1 MVRAYKFDAPLL
13 LTMHSSVHSSP
24 LQGSMALTR
33 RLVVLL
39 SAALAL
45 LFFSHADADV
55 VGVNYG
61 TMGNNLPDVASVVR
75 LLQKNG
81 IRSVRLYDANST
93 VLNALANTGITVIVM
108 LPNNN
113 LAAVAASPSIARQWV
128 LRNVAAHYPATRI
141 HAVDVGN
148 EVFLKAR
155 SLTRQ
160 LVPAM
165 VNVHAA
171 LQSLGLDRAV
181 KVSTPIAFT
190 ALAES
195 WPPSAGRFRGDIAR
209 PVMRPMLN
217 FLVRTGSWLS
227 INAYPFFAYL
237 DQPDKIPLDY
247 ALGNYTAGVRD
258 PVTGLV
264 YHSLLDAQIDAAYF
278 AMEKI
283 VGSSSS
289 SSSSA
294 SVSLREDRGYFTD
307 NKQGKGT
314 PSVHVPETGWA
325 SGGKPRRD
333 KPPGRRL
340 FASHTTAAA
349 ASVANAKAYNNYLIN
364 RILSGDTGTPYRP
377 DADMDIH
384 IFSLFNENLKG
395 FGPGDIE
402 QHFGLFYPNQTKVY
416 EFDFRGRALL
426 AAASWCVANASVG
439 EARLQAAL
447 DYACSHGA
455 DCSDIKPGAACFQ
468 PNTKAAHASHA
479 FNSYYQRYGRV
490 TGTCDFAGAATVVHR
505 APKIGKCVLPSKAR
519 IGV

>member
-1 MVRAYKFDAPLL
+1 ANCCSLYIYYI
-13 LTMHSSVHSSP
+13 
-24 LQGSMALTR
+24 
-33 RLVVLL
+33 
-39 SAALAL
+39 
-45 LFFSHADADV
+45 ADASV

-61 TMGNNLPDVASVVR
+61 TTGNNLPDVASVVR

-81 IRSVRLYDANST
+81 ITSVRLYDANST

-113 LAAVAASPSIARQWV
+113 IAAVAASPSAARQWV

-181 KVSTPIAFT
+181 KVTTPIAFT

-195 WPPSAGRFRGDIAR
+195 WPPSAGRFRSDIAR

-217 FLVRTGSWLS
+217 FLLRTGSWLS
-227 INAYPFFAYL
+227 INAYPFFSYL

-247 ALGNYTAGVRD
+247 ALGNYTPGVRD
-258 PVTGLV
+258 PGTGLV

-278 AMEKI
+278 AMEKL

-289 SSSSA
+289 SSSATVSA
-294 SVSLREDRGYFTD
+294 REDYFAD

-314 PSVHVPETGWA
+314 RTPPVHIQEHGWPHRG
-325 SGGKPRRD
+325 SKQVG

-340 FASHTTAAA
+340 LASQTSAA
-349 ASVANAKAYNNYLIN
+349 ASIANAKAYNNYVIN
-364 RILSGDTGTPYRP
+364 RVLSGNTGTPHRP
-377 DADMDIH
+377 DADMDTH
-384 IFSLFNENLKG
+384 IFSLFDENLKG
-395 FGPGDIE
+395 FGPSDIE
-402 QHFGLFYPNQTKVY
+402 RYFGLFYPNQTKVY
-416 EFDFRGRALL
+416 DFDFRGRALL

-439 EARLQAAL
+439 EARLQAAM

-455 DCSDIKPGAACFQ
+455 DCSDIQPGAACFE

-490 TGTCDFAGAATVVHR
+490 TGACDFAGAAYIVHR
-505 APKIGKCVLPSKAR
+505 APKIGKCVLPSKVP